1 MDAFYEES
9 AINHSSKKGEKKYK
23 ILHIISIVCLVVAII
38 LLLMFLFNFPFGVL
52 GQSGLSEEAAA
63 MLWLFGLV
71 GIQGLMFLSFWFILC
86 KLKSRVNVSY
96 DYCFVSGE
104 LRISKVFN
112 INKRKLVARIDCA
125 DMMQVGDIDNSSYE
139 RLRSDP
145 MTKEVVCTS
154 NDEAA
159 EGKFFMYVLANVN
172 GKKLYV
178 LECRE
183 NLLMNIMKF
192 AKRSVLE
199 SDYVM
204 QERKQKQV

>member
-1 MDAFYEES
+1 MMDAFYEES
-9 AINHSSKKGEKKYK
+9 AVNHNSKKGETKYK
-23 ILHIISIVCLVVAII
+23 ILHICSIVCLVIGI
-38 LLLMFLFNFPFGVL
+38 LLLILFLFNFPFGAVGRTDL
-52 GQSGLSEEAAA
+52 DETTAAI
-63 MLWLFGLV
+63 LWLFGFAGFNGV
-71 GIQGLMFLSFWFILC
+71 FFMVFWFVLC
-86 KLKSRVNVSY
+86 KIKARVNVSY

-112 INKRKLVARIDCA
+112 INKRRLVARIDCA
-125 DMMQVGDIDNSSYE
+125 DMIQVGDIDNSSYE
-139 RLRSDP
+139 RFKTDP
-145 MTKEVVCTS
+145 MTKEIVCTS

-159 EGKFFMYVLANVN
+159 DGKFFMYVLANIN

-199 SDYVM
+199 SDYVI
-204 QERKQKQV
+204 QERKQK